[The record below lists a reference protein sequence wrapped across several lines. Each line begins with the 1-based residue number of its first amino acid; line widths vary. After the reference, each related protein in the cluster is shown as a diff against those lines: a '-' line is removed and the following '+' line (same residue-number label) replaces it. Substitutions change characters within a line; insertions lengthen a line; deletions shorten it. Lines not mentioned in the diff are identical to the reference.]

1 MNAQPNAS
9 SESWTFT
16 LENCVATP
24 KWKWRFPQSRKL
36 LLVHHF
42 DLPIDHLAGK
52 SVDRHMH
59 PVVLLPFHDET
70 ILKGC
75 SIWRITPGLGNDI
88 DTILSD
94 HVRRRFLRANRSLL
108 CFSDESR

>member
-42 DLPIDHLAGK
+42 DLLADHLSGK
-52 SVDRHMH
+52 SVNGDVH
-59 PVVLLPFHDET
+59 PVTLLALHNE
-70 ILKGC
+70 
-75 SIWRITPGLGNDI
+75 
-88 DTILSD
+88 
-94 HVRRRFLRANRSLL
+94 VR
-108 CFSDESR
+108 